1 MMHRSQDGKTALMTI
16 LRRARVCVRSPP
28 KKETLRDSDVCEMS
42 RPLTKLVRSK
52 TSLAATL
59 EGEGLAVFD
68 GALGTARCA
77 DLRGEIDMLHFT
89 GKLLDRCGAA
99 PDLCQS
105 FAMHIATMRTLI
117 CTRPAQTNLQP
128 SATRTPARRKSSL

>member
-1 MMHRSQDGKTALMTI
+1 MMHRSQDGKTARMTI

-105 FAMHIATMRTLI
+105 FA
-117 CTRPAQTNLQP
+117 
-128 SATRTPARRKSSL
+128 SLLRCVR

>member
-1 MMHRSQDGKTALMTI
+1 MMHRSLDGKTALMTI
-16 LRRARVCVRSPP
+16 VRRARVHVRNSPEM
-28 KKETLRDSDVCEMS
+28 ETLRDSDVCDLS
-42 RPLTKLVRSK
+42 SPLTKLVRSK

-128 SATRTPARRKSSL
+128 SATRTLARRKSSL